1 MTLNEKLAI
10 AKAWIYEGKFTINGV
25 TYKRG
30 VNTYSA
36 CQILKS
42 LLTIPVSE
50 LAHHYNELMT
60 IETGRTGIPPTG
72 FTIGNSS
79 ALYWYVTPTTKNGKY
94 RLISIR
100 LDSTMSV
107 PPDKMVTIHFQ

>member
-10 AKAWIYEGKFTINGV
+10 AKAWIYDGKFTINDV

-36 CQILKS
+36 CQLLKN
-42 LLTIPVSE
+42 LLIMPVSD
-50 LAHHYNELMT
+50 LAHHYHELMM
-60 IETGRTGIPPTG
+60 IETGRTGTPPTG
-72 FTIGNSS
+72 FSLGNSS

-100 LDSTMSV
+100 LDMTTSV
-107 PPDKMVTIHFQ
+107 VPDKLITIHFQ